1 MALTLCPLMSFH
13 ADRQTRAFVQNLK
26 ILKDDMQEY
35 FYYNAV
41 K

>member
-1 MALTLCPLMSFH
+1 MSSH
-13 ADRQTRAFVQNLK
+13 ADWQVRALVQNLK
-26 ILKDDMQEY
+26 ILEDDMQEY